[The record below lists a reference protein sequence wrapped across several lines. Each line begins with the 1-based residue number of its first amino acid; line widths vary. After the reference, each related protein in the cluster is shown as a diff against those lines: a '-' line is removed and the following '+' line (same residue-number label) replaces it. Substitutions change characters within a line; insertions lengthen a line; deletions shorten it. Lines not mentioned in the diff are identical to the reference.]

1 MEDRYSIENLIKTFQ
16 RHSDL
21 SKKRHLERSLEQRE
35 EMERNMK
42 KNDPDDWDFDIT
54 LALRSMC
61 GEILDMNDRINEIVD
76 HLNGDRG

>member
-1 MEDRYSIENLIKTFQ
+1 
-16 RHSDL
+16 
-21 SKKRHLERSLEQRE
+21 
-35 EMERNMK
+35 MERNMK

-76 HLNGDRG
+76 HLNGDRGQLSGKIV